1 MNQESLIWTSSSWK
15 RKPITQQAEYPDL
28 QILDEELSKLRN
40 HHPSVITPK
49 EVTRLKETLV
59 DVYNGKGFILQVGDC
74 AERFADCNAEA
85 IQHKVLFYD
94 LLGNLFSKVAKTP
107 AVVIGR
113 MAGQF
118 AKPRSE
124 AYETVDGKKVYSF
137 KGENV
142 NGFHTH
148 ERTPCPKRLTEGH
161 LKSLG
166 VMNHIRQMK
175 HAEVTCQHFLE
186 KVKKVNQEH
195 FKDENIEPENLIL
208 DEPLPFDEK
217 VKIERDVFVSH
228 EALMLDYEETQVK
241 HEENKHYNL
250 SAHFLW
256 IGMRTNMVD
265 GAHVEFFRGIENPIG
280 IKLSKEVA
288 ASEEELKKLTDMI
301 KMLNPK
307 NEEGKLVLICRFG
320 ARYVEATMPKVLK
333 AVLDEGLKVLWV
345 IDAVHGNT
353 QKVGSF
359 KTRKLGDVREEIIT
373 GIKVIRE
380 FGLRLHGV
388 HLELTPEEVTECLGG
403 NCFEIKEEDLGKNY
417 TSLCDPRL
425 NFSQSIELINAVAQ
439 EMSK

>member
-15 RKPITQQAEYPDL
+15 RKPICQQAEYPDL
-28 QILDEELSKLRN
+28 QILEEELAKLKN
-40 HHPSVITPK
+40 HHPSVITPQ
-49 EVTRLKETLV
+49 EVLKLKETLA

-74 AERFADCNAEA
+74 AERFADCNVEA
-85 IQHKVLFYD
+85 VQHKVLFYD
-94 LLGNLFSKVAKTP
+94 LLGNLFTKVAKTP

-124 AYETVDGKKVYSF
+124 TFEQVDGKKVYSF

-142 NGFHTH
+142 NGFHPH

-161 LKSLG
+161 FKSIG
-166 VMNHIRQMK
+166 VMNHIRQLK
-175 HAEVTCQHFLE
+175 HAEVSCQHFLE
-186 KVKKVNQEH
+186 KVKKVNQEY
-195 FKDENIEPENLIL
+195 FKDTN
-208 DEPLPFDEK
+208 DFTEPLPIEEK
-217 VKIERDVFVSH
+217 SKVERDVYVSH
-228 EALMLDYEETQVK
+228 EALMLDYEESQVK
-241 HEENKHYNL
+241 IEENKHYNL

-288 ASEEELKKLTDMI
+288 ATEEDLKKLTDMI

-307 NEEGKLVLICRFG
+307 NEAGKLVLIARFG

-333 AVLDEGLKVLWV
+333 AILDEGLKVLWV

-353 QKVGSF
+353 QKVGNF
-359 KTRKLGDVREEIIT
+359 KTRKLEDVREEIIT
-373 GIKVIRE
+373 GIKVFRA
-380 FGLRLHGV
+380 FGARLHGV

-403 NCFEIKEEDLGKNY
+403 SCFEVREEDLGRNY

>member
-1 MNQESLIWTSSSWK
+1 
-15 RKPITQQAEYPDL
+15 
-28 QILDEELSKLRN
+28 
-40 HHPSVITPK
+40 
-49 EVTRLKETLV
+49 
-59 DVYNGKGFILQVGDC
+59 
-74 AERFADCNAEA
+74 
-85 IQHKVLFYD
+85 LFYD
-94 LLGNLFSKVAKTP
+94 LLGNLFTKVTGSP

-124 AYETVDGKKVYSF
+124 TYETVDGKKVYSF

-142 NGFHTH
+142 NGFHAH

-161 LKSLG
+161 LKSMG

-175 HAEVTCQHFLE
+175 HAEVTCAHFLE
-186 KVKKVNQEH
+186 KVKKVNQET
-195 FKDENIEPENLIL
+195 FKDCNEYSQSQIIN
-208 DEPLPFDEK
+208 EPLPFDDK
-217 VKIERDVFVSH
+217 VKVERDVYVSH
-228 EALMLDYEETQVK
+228 EALMLDYEETQVRI
-241 HEENKHYNL
+241 EENKHYNL

-256 IGMRTNMVD
+256 IGMRTNMID

-288 ASEEELKKLTDMI
+288 ATEEDLKKLIDMI

-307 NEEGKLVLICRFG
+307 NEAGKLVLIARFG

-353 QKVGSF
+353 QKIAGF
-359 KTRKLGDVREEIIT
+359 KTRKLEDVREEIIT
-373 GIKVIRE
+373 GIRVFRE
-380 FGLRLHGV
+380 FGAKLHGV

-403 NCFEIKEEDLGKNY
+403 SCFEIKEDDLGKNY